1 MKWSVVIERAIRED
15 NSLFFPQKL
24 TLDFLVNV
32 RKTMGSYIYA
42 NQYQNQIVPEDEKK
56 FRKEWLRYHKTIPE
70 IVNNFGFID
79 PAISRKD
86 GSDWTALVIVSVDQ
100 EGHWYV
106 RYAQRAKLSPSEI
119 VSLAFNAVKEWNLRI
134 IGIEDIAYQRAL
146 LYMITDEGKKRG
158 VVLPAHGVGLG
169 DSRHKDT
176 RILGLVPR
184 FEWSRISLVEGLF
197 DLENELNFFPR
208 GSKDI
213 IDALARIEQIAYA
226 PEREKKTHE
235 IPQPNDPNYEAWYI
249 RNIHKQR
256 QSENDADSNY

>member
-1 MKWSVVIERAIRED
+1 MKWSVVIEQAIRYD
-15 NSLFFPQKL
+15 GSLFFPEKL
-24 TLDFLVNV
+24 TKEFLLNV

-42 NQYQNQIVPEDEKK
+42 NQYQNQIIPDDEKR
-56 FRKEWLRYHKTIPE
+56 FRKEWLRYHKQIPE
-70 IVNNFGFID
+70 RINNFGFID
-79 PAISRKD
+79 PAISRRD
-86 GSDWTALVIVSVDQ
+86 GSDYTALVIVSIDV

-106 RYAQRAKLSPSEI
+106 RLAQRAKLSPSEI
-119 VSLAFNAVKEWNLRI
+119 VSLAFNATKQWNLRT

-146 LYMITDEGKKRG
+146 LYMIEDEGKKRG

-184 FEWSRISLVEGLF
+184 FEWGRISLAEGLY
-197 DLENELNFFPR
+197 DLENEINFFPR

-213 IDALARIEQIAYA
+213 IDALARIEQIAYL

-235 IPQPNDPNYEAWYI
+235 APAPNSPEYESYYI
-249 RNIHKQR
+249 RNLKAR
-256 QSENDADSNY
+256 KPDNEE